1 MVSLEEAKQQIADL
15 QFKVEH
21 TTMSRHDLQQ
31 VEMTITR
38 ISSALGKL
46 TGSPEVD
53 GAISNLNRL
62 IFTIKMTQAAFL
74 TLEATTP
81 IGWVYAIATWLGLA
95 VTVGETVLE
104 FST

>member
-21 TTMSRHDLQQ
+21 TTMSRHDLQE
-31 VEMTITR
+31 VEMSITR
-38 ISSALGKL
+38 IGSVLQRM
-46 TGSPEVD
+46 TGSREVD
-53 GAISNLNRL
+53 EAIGKLNRL
-62 IFTIKMTQAAFL
+62 IFTIRMVQVAFT

-81 IGWVYAIATWLGLA
+81 IGWIYAIASWLGLA
-95 VTVGETVLE
+95 MTVGETVLE

>member
-1 MVSLEEAKQQIADL
+1 VSLEEAKQQIADL

-31 VEMTITR
+31 VEMSITR
-38 ISSALGKL
+38 ISSLLGKL

-53 GAISNLNRL
+53 GAVRNLNRL
-62 IFTIKMTQAAFL
+62 IWTCRAAQVAFAS
-74 TLEATTP
+74 LEATTP